1 MVLIQDFLSQY
12 DKVISLVSF
21 IFMIIFSL
29 LLYKKTGNVKYLL
42 EVLNKM
48 KYKTET
54 TFQDTSV
61 QTFSNLKPVYRLN
74 KSTGQLEKTD
84 DFIDIDEIVRSSL
97 TTTLDFILD
106 KFLPNSM
113 GVSDEVAERDVLN
126 DKLDVMQ
133 NAFEFAE
140 ELKTKYKLD
149 SNLSLTE
156 VFAKVK
162 ELSVNIS
169 KDIEEKQKVINSV
182 KPIVEK
188 VKETTEIKDNGVV
201 KDA

>member
-1 MVLIQDFLSQY
+1 
-12 DKVISLVSF
+12 
-21 IFMIIFSL
+21 
-29 LLYKKTGNVKYLL
+29 
-42 EVLNKM
+42 M

-74 KSTGQLEKTD
+74 KSTGQLEKTE

-97 TTTLDFILD
+97 TTTLDYILD

-113 GVSDEVAERDVLN
+113 GVSDEVFERDVLN

-140 ELKTKYKLD
+140 ELKEKYKLD
-149 SNLSLTE
+149 KNLSMTE

-162 ELSVNIS
+162 EMSINIS

-188 VKETTEIKDNGVV
+188 VKETTENKDHGVE
-201 KDA
+201 KNA

>member
-1 MVLIQDFLSQY
+1 
-12 DKVISLVSF
+12 
-21 IFMIIFSL
+21 
-29 LLYKKTGNVKYLL
+29 
-42 EVLNKM
+42 M

-54 TFQDTSV
+54 NFVDSSV

-74 KSTGQLEKTD
+74 KSTGKLEKTD
-84 DFIDIDEIVRSSL
+84 DFIDIDEVVRSSL
-97 TTTLDFILD
+97 STTLDYILD

-113 GVSDEVAERDVLN
+113 GVSEEVFERDVLN

-133 NAFEFAE
+133 NAFEFSE
-140 ELKTKYKLD
+140 ELKTKYNLD
-149 SNLSLTE
+149 PSLSMSE

-162 ELSVNIS
+162 ELSFNIT

-188 VKETTEIKDNGVV
+188 VKETTAIKNDGGVEN
-201 KDA
+201 A

>member
-1 MVLIQDFLSQY
+1 MEVIQNFLSQY
-12 DKVISLVSF
+12 DKLISLISF

-29 LLYKKTGNVKYLL
+29 LLYKKTGNIKYLM

-84 DFIDIDEIVRSSL
+84 EFIDIDEVVRSSL
-97 TTTLDFILD
+97 TTTLDYILD

-113 GVSDEVAERDVLN
+113 GVSDEVFERDVLN

-149 SNLSLTE
+149 PSLSMTD

-162 ELSVNIS
+162 ELSINIS

-188 VKETTEIKDNGVV
+188 VKETTENKDVGGQEN
-201 KDA
+201 A